1 MDAMGVGMD
10 GVVGTT
16 IAVATGLASTPTT
29 TDTGA
34 SATVGSRTVDG
45 AGDAV
50 TAAHT
55 IAVGVEIT
63 HRINF

>member
-1 MDAMGVGMD
+1 MDAMGVGMG
-10 GVVGTT
+10 GVVGTA

-34 SATVGSRTVDG
+34 SATEGSRTVDG
-45 AGDAV
+45 VGDAV
-50 TAAHT
+50 TAART

-63 HRINF
+63 LRINF